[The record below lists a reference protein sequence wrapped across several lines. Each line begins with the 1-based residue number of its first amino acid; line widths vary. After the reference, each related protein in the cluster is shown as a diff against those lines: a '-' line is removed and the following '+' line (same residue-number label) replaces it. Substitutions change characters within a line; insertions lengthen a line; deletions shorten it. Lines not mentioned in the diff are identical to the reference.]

1 MHFHSA
7 PQHARMCVHNIRMSK
22 QNTFDMDGHGWSPN
36 SKTMGCG
43 DSITSPTPR
52 PRLSHNEIRS
62 IVRSSPASHVAFAQ
76 CDRPITV
83 DE

>member
-43 DSITSPTPR
+43 DSITSPTHLVPDFPTTRFVQLFARLPR
-52 PRLSHNEIRS
+52 HTLPLRNATGR
-62 IVRSSPASHVAFAQ
+62 
-76 CDRPITV
+76 
-83 DE
+83 